1 MNSLEKLLQLRFD
14 CKLKQ
19 RPNFKIR
26 FYILNNHIS
35 EIASM
40 ISPIHRN
47 SMASCV
53 FEFWYYIAGITTDLQ
68 PVLKSK
74 NLNKDLILDKLKPD
88 SESVGLWRKSVNGI
102 GRQRED
108 FQLRISLEPSKTFD
122 AGVAIDDLGKLWF
135 RINSVN

>member
-1 MNSLEKLLQLRFD
+1 
-14 CKLKQ
+14 
-19 RPNFKIR
+19 
-26 FYILNNHIS
+26 
-35 EIASM
+35 M

-74 NLNKDLILDKLKPD
+74 NLNKDLVLDKLKPD

-122 AGVAIDDLGKLWF
+122 AGVAIDDCGDSSDEVAMECELTKPDSFEDDDNPFGLF
-135 RINSVN
+135 